1 MKRRVLFSGILL
13 LPLIHFE
20 AAHSA
25 SKPVVESFKFTPA
38 EIDLATANTRVEFE
52 LIVSHPNGIEE
63 FSSTVTLSNVK
74 GDNLSTIIR
83 RTDNP
88 VNVQQ
93 TKVIFK
99 GDLILPLG
107 VPTGVYNI
115 VASELNNNNLTGY
128 RYSTGLITPN
138 QSRNI
143 VGAETGL
150 LIRNNGDLNL
160 SYTTFVGP
168 THDRT
173 LQISYNNPA
182 LYSAANSPIFKVG
195 ETYNPIRYYE
205 LRVPTLNLSI
215 TSTTPTVCESTGKEL
230 KFVSEG
236 NCTFTVSTPKT
247 KDYAARSNT
256 QNVTVTSA
264 RTKPKLF
271 VGTIGEQS
279 AKNLPLKIPL
289 TWVYGPAD
297 GYVMP
302 KSETPTVCLAAGL
315 FVNVIS
321 GGTCVL
327 TYQSEENSSYLA
339 SDLYKITFE
348 IVRDPQTVTFALPST
363 ANVSTRSIALT
374 ATASSDGAIT
384 YSTTSVGICSITGS
398 TLNLLGNGNCAVT
411 ATQAGTSKLAPA
423 STTAT
428 VVLSGAVVATR
439 KTINCVKG
447 KSTKRVSGVNPKCPR
462 GFKIKR

>member
-1 MKRRVLFSGILL
+1 
-13 LPLIHFE
+13 
-20 AAHSA
+20 
-25 SKPVVESFKFTPA
+25 
-38 EIDLATANTRVEFE
+38 
-52 LIVSHPNGIEE
+52 
-63 FSSTVTLSNVK
+63 
-74 GDNLSTIIR
+74 
-83 RTDNP
+83 
-88 VNVQQ
+88 
-93 TKVIFK
+93 
-99 GDLILPLG
+99 
-107 VPTGVYNI
+107 
-115 VASELNNNNLTGY
+115 
-128 RYSTGLITPN
+128 
-138 QSRNI
+138 
-143 VGAETGL
+143 
-150 LIRNNGDLNL
+150 
-160 SYTTFVGP
+160 
-168 THDRT
+168 
-173 LQISYNNPA
+173 
-182 LYSAANSPIFKVG
+182 
-195 ETYNPIRYYE
+195 
-205 LRVPTLNLSI
+205 
-215 TSTTPTVCESTGKEL
+215 
-230 KFVSEG
+230 
-236 NCTFTVSTPKT
+236 
-247 KDYAARSNT
+247 
-256 QNVTVTSA
+256 
-264 RTKPKLF
+264 
-271 VGTIGEQS
+271 
-279 AKNLPLKIPL
+279 LPLKIPL

>member
-1 MKRRVLFSGILL
+1 MKLRVLFSGILL
-13 LPLIHFE
+13 LSLIHFE
-20 AAHSA
+20 EAHSA
-25 SKPVVESFKFTPA
+25 SKPVVESFKFTPE
-38 EIDLATANTRVEFE
+38 EIDIATANSRIEFE

-63 FSSTVTLSNVK
+63 FSSMVTLSNAK
-74 GDNLSTIIR
+74 GDNLSALLR

-88 VNVQQ
+88 FNIQQ

-99 GDLILPLG
+99 GALIVPLG
-107 VPTGVYNI
+107 VPTGVYSI

-128 RYSTGLITPN
+128 RYSTGLISPN

-143 VGAETGL
+143 IGAETGL

-195 ETYNPIRYYE
+195 EIYNPISYYE
-205 LRVPTLNLSI
+205 PRVPTLNLSI

-271 VGTIGEQS
+271 VGSISEQS
-279 AKNLPLKIPL
+279 SKNLPLKIPL

-302 KSETPTVCLAAGL
+302 KTETPTVCLAAGL
-315 FVNVIS
+315 FVNVVS
-321 GGTCVL
+321 GGTCIL

-348 IVRDPQTVTFALPST
+348 IARDPQTVTFALPST
-363 ANVSTRSIALT
+363 ANVSTRSIALA
-374 ATASSDGAIT
+374 ATASGGGAIS
-384 YSTTSVGICSITGS
+384 YSTTSAGICSITGS
-398 TLNLLGNGNCAVT
+398 TLNLLKNGNCTVT
-411 ATQAGTSKLAPA
+411 ATHSGTSTLAPA
-423 STTAT
+423 SAIAT
-428 VVLSGAVVATR
+428 VVLAGESNLKRIT
-439 KTINCVKG
+439 CVKG
-447 KSTKRVSGVNPKCPR
+447 KSVKRLSGVNPKCPK
-462 GFKIKR
+462 GFKIRR